1 MSYAFSNESSDSP
14 SLARCRLLVQYIL
27 QLPSDQSVELAEG
40 SRCSLLPFECVSSV
54 LDVLQAIRVVKRVG
68 GEFVHCPSHLLLDFL
83 SSLLPSSTPCCVP
96 SVFDASPAYPAV
108 HGLIRRSDCG
118 FPYAV
123 NPRFY
128 DVPFSPGES
137 PQITQQRLNPAHLP
151 RRVEESSPSL
161 QSAERTRGAALPAA
175 LWSTDLFHSAL
186 LRRVTTSVVTVLL
199 RDGRVSVERLLSHVA
214 SEEVCRAVHVGALL
228 RFIVCVLRESGVVT
242 SPDWDFESLDGYSQD
257 ISLEITQRLQ
267 NALNARQAQEDE
279 EGQSTQDALSKTQ
292 LLCHALLSQSFKDPR
307 DLSPVVNSLFGAE
320 GAPTYDDIEDTLLCS
335 VSRTLKVYK
344 EFLNLSQQ

>member
-1 MSYAFSNESSDSP
+1 M
-14 SLARCRLLVQYIL
+14 
-27 QLPSDQSVELAEG
+27 
-40 SRCSLLPFECVSSV
+40 
-54 LDVLQAIRVVKRVG
+54 VKRVG

-108 HGLIRRSDCG
+108 HGLIPRSDCG

-161 QSAERTRGAALPAA
+161 QSAERARGAALPAA

-214 SEEVCRAVHVGALL
+214 SEEVCRAV
-228 RFIVCVLRESGVVT
+228 RR
-242 SPDWDFESLDGYSQD
+242 
-257 ISLEITQRLQ
+257 
-267 NALNARQAQEDE
+267 
-279 EGQSTQDALSKTQ
+279 
-292 LLCHALLSQSFKDPR
+292 LLCRL
-307 DLSPVVNSLFGAE
+307 
-320 GAPTYDDIEDTLLCS
+320 
-335 VSRTLKVYK
+335 VSRRGRSAPLHRVCAAR
-344 EFLNLSQQ
+344 ERRGDFARLGLRVAGRLLAGHFARDHAASSGRARGCSAV